1 MREKKKKQ
9 KTGKRNSAVVSGILQ
24 KFLNTY
30 KRNCAQSLCTTS
42 PKLRQDLRRCIEKG
56 AILTK
61 LIVARPEV
69 SEDDS
74 LPVSLKPLLMTI
86 REERYMH
93 GKELCVWDV
102 PLTNQDI
109 AELAIIIEL
118 HGRTSYPFS
127 KVELMDCGIDA
138 WSVERFGKAVNFS
151 VLICI
156 VLDYNEIAIDGLR
169 GLCHGLEGNTRLLTL
184 SMCYCNLGPASG
196 PLLGNLVT
204 KTAIRDVFLDGN
216 DLQCEGASKLIE
228 PIAQQAGTEAQSKVN
243 KGKRSRKELPEV
255 ASWVSKLHLA
265 DNGIDGRG
273 KDGNIAPMQFT
284 QMVCQLIRFSNHLT
298 ELDLDDNCLG
308 ELCGKELLNALK
320 ERKEAKMPSL
330 KIKVTAQMNADT
342 FSKIVKCNRKLK
354 KVKKKK
360 KRKK

>member
-1 MREKKKKQ
+1 
-9 KTGKRNSAVVSGILQ
+9 
-24 KFLNTY
+24 
-30 KRNCAQSLCTTS
+30 
-42 PKLRQDLRRCIEKG
+42 
-56 AILTK
+56 
-61 LIVARPEV
+61 
-69 SEDDS
+69 
-74 LPVSLKPLLMTI
+74 MTI